1 MTDDTDDPV
10 SVRTVS
16 FDTPAPA
23 RELMA
28 AIGVHPQGV
37 DIMAA
42 KFTGRA
48 LYVKNL
54 KTVAANILKQ
64 EALSAGAEA
73 AVNKHVV
80 TCRVARSDA
89 LLFGTAAALGAVGE
103 KLAGQDFGL
112 DGLGKAMCRV
122 LAAWDAVPSLQLKGK
137 TYRLERPLVIGIL
150 NVTPDSFSD
159 GGRFLEP
166 AAAVNRARELLGHG
180 ADVVDVGGESTR
192 PGAACVSAE
201 EELSRVL
208 PVVEAI
214 APDYPVSVDTRKA
227 AVARKCAQAGAAM
240 VNDVSAGRDDP
251 AVAAVCAEFGL
262 PYVVMHMK
270 GTPADM
276 QQDPRYDDVVGEVRD
291 FLAQRAAWAEA
302 QGVAQVVVDP
312 GIGFG
317 KTLEHNLTLLNN
329 VPALADLGYPVMI
342 GHSRKSFVGKLTG
355 EEVDGRL
362 AGSLAAAL
370 VAARRGA
377 HILRVHDVA
386 ATAQAL
392 AVASAVTAS

>member
-112 DGLGKAMCRV
+112 DGLGKAICRV
-122 LAAWDAVPSLQLKGK
+122 LAAWDAVPSLELKGK
-137 TYRLERPLVIGIL
+137 TYRLERPLVTGIL

-192 PGAACVSAE
+192 PGAAYVSAE
-201 EELSRVL
+201 EEL
-208 PVVEAI
+208 
-214 APDYPVSVDTRKA
+214 
-227 AVARKCAQAGAAM
+227 
-240 VNDVSAGRDDP
+240 
-251 AVAAVCAEFGL
+251 
-262 PYVVMHMK
+262 
-270 GTPADM
+270 
-276 QQDPRYDDVVGEVRD
+276 
-291 FLAQRAAWAEA
+291 
-302 QGVAQVVVDP
+302 
-312 GIGFG
+312 
-317 KTLEHNLTLLNN
+317 
-329 VPALADLGYPVMI
+329 
-342 GHSRKSFVGKLTG
+342 
-355 EEVDGRL
+355 
-362 AGSLAAAL
+362 
-370 VAARRGA
+370 
-377 HILRVHDVA
+377 
-386 ATAQAL
+386 
-392 AVASAVTAS
+392 